1 MATISDVARAAGVSV
16 ATVSH
21 VINETRPVRPD
32 TRRKVLA
39 AVDKLAYRRDG
50 VARSLRRAK
59 TGTIGVL
66 IADISNPFFADLV
79 LGIEAAVHGAS
90 DPHTLILCNTEEDA
104 AKEQLYLDLLQE
116 KRVDGIIMAPI
127 GLGSPASRRLIASGF
142 PIVCVDR
149 MLEGLACDAV
159 VLDNREAAG
168 RAVRH
173 LLDRGH
179 RSIAMLRAEQR
190 TDTMDGRAAGWRD
203 ALREAG
209 AAASS
214 ALVVTSESRIASAQV
229 AALSLLDL
237 EPRPDA
243 VFTTNNFMTLGLMQ
257 AMAER
262 GLRCPEDL
270 AIVGFDDFPWA
281 EAFRPR
287 LTVVAQPAERMGREA
302 VALLFDRLTKKR
314 TGAPVRRVMAGELIV
329 RDSCGLSR
337 PHLAWGAA

>member
-1 MATISDVARAAGVSV
+1 MATINDVARAAGVSV

-39 AVDKLAYRRDG
+39 AVDGLAYRRDG

-59 TGTIGVL
+59 TGTIGVM
-66 IADISNPFFADLV
+66 IADIANPFFADLV
-79 LGIEAAVHGAS
+79 LGVEAAVHGAD
-90 DPHTLILCNTEEDA
+90 DPHTLILCNTEESA
-104 AKEQLYLDLLQE
+104 AKERLYLDLLQE
-116 KRVDGIIMAPI
+116 KRVDGIIMAPV
-127 GLGSPASRRLIASGF
+127 GTGAPASGRLIAPGL

-149 MLEGLACDAV
+149 MLEGLDCDAV

-173 LLDRGH
+173 LLAQGH
-179 RSIAMLRAEQR
+179 RNVAMLRAAQW

-203 ALREAG
+203 ALRDAG
-209 AAASS
+209 VADGS

-229 AALSLLDL
+229 AALTLLDL

-270 AIVGFDDFPWA
+270 AIAGFDDFPWA

-287 LTVVAQPAERMGREA
+287 LTVVAQPAEQMGREA
-302 VALLFDRLTKKR
+302 VALLFDRITKRR
-314 TGAPVRRVMAGELIV
+314 TGAPVRRVMAGELVV
-329 RDSCGLSR
+329 RDSCGAGR
-337 PHLAWGAA
+337 PIVGRGAA

>member
-1 MATISDVARAAGVSV
+1 M

-39 AVDKLAYRRDG
+39 AVDGLAYRRDG

-59 TGTIGVL
+59 TGTIGVM
-66 IADISNPFFADLV
+66 IADVSNPFFADLV
-79 LGIEAAVHGAS
+79 LGIEAAVHGAD
-90 DPHTLILCNTEEDA
+90 DPHTLILCNTEESA
-104 AKEQLYLDLLQE
+104 TKERLYLDLLQE
-116 KRVDGIIMAPI
+116 KRVDGIIMAPV
-127 GLGSPASRRLIASGF
+127 GGSDPAVRRLVGPGL

-149 MLEGLACDAV
+149 GLEGLACDAV
-159 VLDNREAAG
+159 VLDNREAAD

-173 LLDRGH
+173 LLAQGH
-179 RSIAMLRAEQR
+179 RTIALLRAAQW
-190 TDTMDGRAAGWRD
+190 TDAMEGRAAGWRD
-203 ALREAG
+203 ALRAAG
-209 AAASS
+209 AAVGSD
-214 ALVVTSESRIASAQV
+214 LIVTSESRIASAQL
-229 AALSLLDL
+229 AASTLLDL

-270 AIVGFDDFPWA
+270 AIAGFDDFPWA

-287 LTVVAQPAERMGREA
+287 LTVVSQPAEQMGREA
-302 VALLFDRLTKKR
+302 VALLFDRITKRR
-314 TGAPVRRVMAGELIV
+314 TGAPVRRVLKGELIV
-329 RDSCGLSR
+329 RESCGASQR
-337 PHLAWGAA
+337 PQAPGAAA

>member
-39 AVDKLAYRRDG
+39 AVDALAYRRDG

-59 TGTIGVL
+59 TGTIGVM

-79 LGIEAAVHGAS
+79 LGIEAAVHGAH
-90 DPHTLILCNTEEDA
+90 DPHTLILCNTEESA

-116 KRVDGIIMAPI
+116 KRVDGIIMAPV
-127 GLGSPASRRLIASGF
+127 GPGGPASRRLVESGF

-149 MLEGLACDAV
+149 MIEGVACDAV

-173 LLDRGH
+173 LLVQGH
-179 RSIAMLRAEQR
+179 RSIAMFRAEQW

-203 ALREAG
+203 ALCEAG

-214 ALVVTSESRIASAQV
+214 SLVVTSESRIASAQV
-229 AALSLLDL
+229 AASTLLDL
-237 EPRPDA
+237 DPRPDA

-257 AMAER
+257 ALAER
-262 GLRCPEDL
+262 GLRCPEDV

-314 TGAPVRRVMAGELIV
+314 TGAPVRRVMTGELIV
-329 RDSCGLSR
+329 RDSCGVSR
-337 PHLAWGAA
+337 PLLARGAA